1 MDKINGFINY
11 ITNEK
16 RFSIHT
22 VKAYQTDLNQ
32 FVRFLKED
40 LELTSL
46 EKTTHQ
52 EIRSWIFYLLEKG
65 ENTRSVNRK
74 ISTLKTFYKYLLRN
88 KYVNINPMDKII
100 APKQSKRLPSF
111 IDESDMETL
120 LTVVEYPETFDGAR
134 NKAIIETFY
143 ALGVRLS
150 ELINMQYKDIEFS
163 ERNIRIMGKGNKERI
178 IPFGPNLDNCLKNYF
193 TYYEKNI
200 KPLQQNSFVFVNK
213 KGNKLYPMY
222 IYRIIKKHIEMVSNV
237 EQKSPHVIRHTF
249 ATHLLNQGADINA
262 IKELLG
268 HSSLAATQVYTHT
281 SIGKLKEIYKTAHPR
296 A

>member
-1 MDKINGFINY
+1 
-11 ITNEK
+11 
-16 RFSIHT
+16 
-22 VKAYQTDLNQ
+22 
-32 FVRFLKED
+32 
-40 LELTSL
+40 
-46 EKTTHQ
+46 
-52 EIRSWIFYLLEKG
+52 
-65 ENTRSVNRK
+65 
-74 ISTLKTFYKYLLRN
+74 
-88 KYVNINPMDKII
+88 MDKII

-222 IYRIIKKHIEMVSNV
+222 IYRIIKKHIEMVSNI

-268 HSSLAATQVYTHT
+268 HSNLAATQIYTHT
-281 SIGKLKEIYKTAHPR
+281 SIGKLKEIYKPAHPR

>member
-222 IYRIIKKHIEMVSNV
+222 IYRIIKKHIEMVSNI

-268 HSSLAATQVYTHT
+268 HSNLAATQIYTHT
-281 SIGKLKEIYKTAHPR
+281 SIGKLKEIYKPAHPR